1 MWRIADQTIVH
12 ANEVALR
19 MFGADATSINNT
31 TLWDIISPIDQNL
44 IVLESVRQDS
54 GRESVIHI
62 PEEAFASF
70 KRLDNSET
78 FIAWYR
84 ANDIV
89 EVDGSTVYRAALI
102 FSEFGSSENM
112 HVQSF
117 LNAKTV
123 QKDREL
129 ASSVAHRLN
138 NALAVLQSEID
149 VLSSSVDAD
158 IRGGLQQSLSLLT
171 EIGLDMRRLAHV
183 SDSIRAENDV
193 DVLGR
198 IFPNPNFVT
207 DVSHTQKLLKVL
219 VVDDEPSLISGLCAI
234 MKVRKVDTESASSSD
249 EAMLK
254 AKMFKPD
261 SALIDL
267 ALGSEDGFVL
277 GQQLKTMYPRMNI
290 VYMTGF
296 HSRGP
301 ELIQKHKV
309 TVIKKPFA
317 IDDALSLLLRSE
329 T

>member
-1 MWRIADQTIVH
+1 MY
-12 ANEVALR
+12 ANEAALR
-19 MFGADATSINNT
+19 IFGADATLMNNT
-31 TLWDIISPIDQNL
+31 TLWDIIAPIDQNL
-44 IVLESVRQDS
+44 IVLESVRQDPD
-54 GRESVIHI
+54 RESVIHI

-70 KRLDNSET
+70 KRLDNSEI

-84 ANDIV
+84 AKDIV

-102 FSEFGSSENM
+102 LPEFGSQENT

-123 QKDREL
+123 QKDREF

-149 VLSSSVDAD
+149 VLSSSVDAE
-158 IRGGLQQSLSLLT
+158 IRGGLLQSLKTLT

-183 SDSIRAENDV
+183 SDSIRAKNDV
-193 DVLGR
+193 DVLES
-198 IFPNPNFVT
+198 IFPNPDPAT
-207 DVSHTQKLLKVL
+207 EGSHTPKSLKVL
-219 VVDDEPSLISGLCAI
+219 IVDDEPALTSALCAV
-234 MKVRKVDTESASSSD
+234 MKMRKVDTESASSPD